1 MDTIYYYKTFDG
13 LWRFSTGVH
22 REDDNRAS
30 QYLRM
35 LQYSGRE
42 VQRLYPDNSEDKAK
56 ICEVFGYDR
65 NLSWQDIYHDCI
77 E

>member
-1 MDTIYYYKTFDG
+1 METIYYYKTYDG
-13 LWRFSTGVH
+13 AWRFSSGVT
-22 REDDNRAS
+22 RTDENAA

-35 LQYSGRE
+35 LRYAKKE
-42 VQRLYPDNSEDKAK
+42 AVRLYPDSPEDKAK

-65 NLSWQDIYHDCI
+65 NIDWKDIYHDCV